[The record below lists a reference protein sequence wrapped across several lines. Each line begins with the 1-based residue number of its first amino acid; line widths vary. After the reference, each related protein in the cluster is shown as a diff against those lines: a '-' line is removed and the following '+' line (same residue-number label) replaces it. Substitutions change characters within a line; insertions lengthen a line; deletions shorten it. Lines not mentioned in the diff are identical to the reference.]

1 MIHDHARDALKTV
14 LVHPVRIRRDEG
26 EQQGL
31 QKRAMNMRILVL
43 ALLVAKKGKD
53 TRLRTKKVII

>member
-14 LVHPVRIRRDEG
+14 LVRPVRIRRDEG